1 MGIQGS
7 ETAGWYKRSKQV
19 LVNGVSSQFRYW
31 GDEDTLV
38 IDHGEGGHVF
48 DMDGKDYV
56 DYQLGFGPVILGH
69 GEPYVAEAVAR
80 AAASGTVFAM
90 TQRIEVEAAEKMIE
104 VLRWPEAMRF
114 TNTGTEATMHAIRL
128 ARGWSARDLILKFE
142 GAYHGAHDYVLYTT
156 ASAPAAHLGSR
167 LRPLP
172 IQASSGIPDGVRNYV
187 RTLPYNDVELLTEFF
202 DDHGHELA
210 AVIVEPMAGNF
221 LGILPRPGFLEAIRR
236 LCDENEV
243 VLIFDE
249 VKTGFRLGLDGA
261 VGAFGVVP
269 DVATY
274 AKAMGNGFPVA
285 AVALSE
291 KMVEGW
297 GGGGI
302 AQAGTYSGNSVGAA
316 AVKATLERLED
327 GTAYRQIEKVGFALM
342 DGIGAVLEDRGV
354 EGTVVGHPAMFS
366 IFMGEGVPTEFRD
379 LTRHDARV
387 YNNMAMAMID
397 RGVAPCPDARE
408 PWFVCAAHNEDDVAR
423 TLEVFA
429 ESLDVTLARAG
440 TLPAIEDD

>member
-1 MGIQGS
+1 MSIQGPK
-7 ETAGWYKRSKQV
+7 TAEWFKRSRQV
-19 LVNGVSSQFRYW
+19 LVNGVSSGFRYW
-31 GDEDTLV
+31 GDDDTLV
-38 IDHGEGGHVF
+38 MDHGYAGHVV

-56 DYQLGFGPVILGH
+56 DFQLGFGPVILGH
-69 GEPYVAEAVAR
+69 GDPYVAEAVSR
-80 AAASGTVFAM
+80 AASAGTVFAM
-90 TQRIEVEAAEKMIE
+90 TQRIEIEAAEKMIE
-104 VLRWPEAMRF
+104 VLRWPAALRF

-128 ARGWSARDLILKFE
+128 ARGWGARDLILKFE
-142 GAYHGAHDYVLYTT
+142 GAYHGAHDYVLFTT
-156 ASAPAAHLGSR
+156 AGAPAAHLGSR

-172 IQASSGIPDGVRNYV
+172 IQASSGIPDGVRGYV
-187 RTLPYNDVELLTEFF
+187 RTLPYNDIELLGEFF

-221 LGILPRPGFLEAIRR
+221 LGILPEPGFLEAIRR

-249 VKTGFRLGLDGA
+249 VKTGFRLGIDGA

-269 DVATY
+269 DIATY

-285 AVALSE
+285 AIALSE

-297 GGGGI
+297 AGGGI
-302 AQAGTYSGNSVGAA
+302 AQAGTYSGNSVAAA

-342 DGIGAVLEDRGV
+342 DGITTILEDRGV
-354 EGTVVGHPAMFS
+354 VGRVIGHPSMFS
-366 IFMGEGVPTEFRD
+366 IFMGEGIPTEFRD
-379 LTRHDARV
+379 LTRHDTRV
-387 YNNMAMAMID
+387 YNNMVLAMIE

-408 PWFVCAAHNEDDVAR
+408 PWFTCAAHTDDDVAR
-423 TLEVFA
+423 TLEVFEQA
-429 ESLDVTLARAG
+429 LIATLARAG
-440 TLPAIEDD
+440 TLPAVEDE